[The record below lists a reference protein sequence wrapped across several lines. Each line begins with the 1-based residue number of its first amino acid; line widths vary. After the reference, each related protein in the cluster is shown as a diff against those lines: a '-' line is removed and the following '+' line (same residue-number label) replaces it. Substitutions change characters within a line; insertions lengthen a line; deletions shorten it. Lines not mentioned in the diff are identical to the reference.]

1 MVCIPLGKVVSLT
14 RVARSLRLEKR
25 PCRRGL
31 CLLQAFKRAGIPR
44 AAQLRGR
51 RADVPD
57 LQLPIGLNF
66 QVPIVLL
73 SSNSFASPLF
83 LPKRPCAGSE
93 CPCTRYGRYAAW
105 YWQRATQVGV
115 YGATVG

>member
-14 RVARSLRLEKR
+14 RVERSLRLEKR
-25 PCRRGL
+25 PGRRGL

-57 LQLPIGLNF
+57 LQFPIGLNF

-73 SSNSFASPLF
+73 VEQFLRITLILTEAPLCRARKPLHAIRALRCMVLTKGDAS
-83 LPKRPCAGSE
+83 
-93 CPCTRYGRYAAW
+93 
-105 YWQRATQVGV
+105 GV